1 MTNESGL
8 PKWTLRSKMRA
19 NGLRQGATKENQMSS
34 WKIGDVKIT
43 RFQEQEPVWS
53 GTMILKE
60 AVADNVK
67 REGPWLD
74 PFCQDGSFR
83 LSIHA
88 LLVETEGKRILVDTC
103 VGNDKTRPGFTDWSH
118 LHLPFI
124 QNMEK
129 AGVARDSIDTV
140 LCTHLHLDHVGWN
153 TTLENGKWVP
163 TFPKAKYL
171 MVKREWEHWNK
182 YDGMADFKMTIDDSV
197 RPVIEAGRAELIDNG
212 HRLTGDVVLE
222 ATPGHTPGHTSVR
235 IQSKGE
241 NAVITGDM
249 IHHPIQIAHPDWIC
263 EFDTDPQM
271 ASETRQAFV
280 ERYCDKPVTVL
291 GTHFAGPTAGH
302 IVRRNA
308 GFRFEA

>member
-1 MTNESGL
+1 MREEI
-8 PKWTLRSKMRA
+8 KM
-19 NGLRQGATKENQMSS
+19 NS
-34 WKIGDVKIT
+34 WKVGNVNIT
-43 RFQEQEPVWS
+43 RLQEQEPVWP

-67 REGPWLD
+67 CEGAWLE
-74 PFCQDGSFR
+74 PFTKDGNFK

-88 LLVETEGKRILVDTC
+88 LLVETDGKRILVDTC
-103 VGNDKTRPGFTDWSH
+103 VGNDKTRPGFKDWSH

-129 AGVARDSIDTV
+129 AGITRDSIDMV

-197 RPVIEAGRAELIDNG
+197 RPIIEAGRAELVDNG
-212 HRLTGDVVLE
+212 HRLSGEVVLE
-222 ATPGHTPGHTSVR
+222 STPGHTPGHTSVR
-235 IQSKGE
+235 ISSGGE

-249 IHHPIQIAHPDWIC
+249 MHHPIQIAHPEWIC
-263 EFDTDPQM
+263 EFDTDPKM
-271 ASETRQAFV
+271 GSETRKAFV
-280 ERYCDKPVTVL
+280 ERYCDKPVTVI
-291 GTHFAGPTAGH
+291 GTHFAGPTSGH
-302 IVRRNA
+302 IVRRN
-308 GFRFEA
+308 GEFRFEA